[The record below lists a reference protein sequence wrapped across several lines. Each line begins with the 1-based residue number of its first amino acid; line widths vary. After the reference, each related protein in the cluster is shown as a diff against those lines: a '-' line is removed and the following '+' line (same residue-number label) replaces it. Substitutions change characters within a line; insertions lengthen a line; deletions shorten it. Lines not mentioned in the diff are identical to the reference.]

1 MCRVK
6 QKCQNRHQ
14 NVWQWHPLYQNS
26 EQALESSDP
35 SVDTEPSVVT
45 ETPIYDKPERVKKK
59 PSYLRD
65 YIT

>member
-14 NVWQWHPLYQNS
+14 NVWPLSNRDVP

-45 ETPIYDKPERVKKK
+45 ETPIYDKPERVKKT